1 MEQSVRNF
9 ALSTNGQSVT
19 FDIVVQKRAIGCSIT
34 RDALEQ
40 HFWLE
45 RGADEL
51 HLTKAFG
58 NGQRRIAAV
67 AERKALAKGSAHVS
81 ITADDFE
88 YR

>member
-1 MEQSVRNF
+1 MQQSLSNF

-45 RGADEL
+45 RGADEI

-58 NGQRRIAAV
+58 NGQRRIAAI
-67 AERKALAKGSAHVS
+67 AERKALAKGGSHIL
-81 ITADDFE
+81 ITADDFSS
-88 YR
+88 R

>member
-1 MEQSVRNF
+1 MEQSLSNF

-19 FDIVVQKRAIGCSIT
+19 FDIVVQKRPIGCSIT
-34 RDALEQ
+34 RDALER

-45 RGADEL
+45 RGADDS

-58 NGQRRIAAV
+58 NGQRRITAV
-67 AERKALAKGSAHVS
+67 AERKALAKGGSHVL
-81 ITADDFE
+81 ITAEDFE

>member
-1 MEQSVRNF
+1 MEQSLSNF
-9 ALSTNGQSVT
+9 ALSTNGQAVT

-45 RGADEL
+45 RGADAI

-58 NGQRRIAAV
+58 NGQQRIAAV
-67 AERKALAKGSAHVS
+67 AERKALAKGGTHVL
-81 ITADDFE
+81 ITADDFS

>member
-1 MEQSVRNF
+1 MEESVRNF
-9 ALSTNGQSVT
+9 ALSTNGQAVT

-34 RDALEQ
+34 RDALER

-45 RGADEL
+45 RGADAS

-58 NGQRRIAAV
+58 NGERRIAAV
-67 AERKALAKGSAHVS
+67 AERKALARGASQVL

>member
-1 MEQSVRNF
+1 MEQSVSNF

-19 FDIVVQKRAIGCSIT
+19 FDIIVQKRAIGCAIT
-34 RDALEQ
+34 RDALER

-45 RGADEL
+45 RGAVVS

-58 NGQRRIAAV
+58 NGQQRIAAV
-67 AERKALAKGSAHVS
+67 AERKALAKGATQVL
-81 ITADDFE
+81 ITADDFD

>member
-19 FDIVVQKRAIGCSIT
+19 FDIVVQRRAIGCAIT

-67 AERKALAKGSAHVS
+67 AERKALAKGATQVL